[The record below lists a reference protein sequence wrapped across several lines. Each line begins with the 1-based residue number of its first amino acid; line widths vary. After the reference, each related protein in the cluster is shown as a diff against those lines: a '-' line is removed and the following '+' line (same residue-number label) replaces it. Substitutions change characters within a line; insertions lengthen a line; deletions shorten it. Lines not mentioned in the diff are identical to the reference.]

1 VETLP
6 VDQAMAVAETVVTVA
21 AVVAPPYGSYRGWP
35 MMRYVV
41 YGIYEE
47 EVVVGCT

>member
-1 VETLP
+1 MLP
-6 VDQAMAVAETVVTVA
+6 VEAMAVAVTVVTIL
-21 AVVAPPYGSYRGWP
+21 AVVAPPYGSYRGWS